1 MIIKECELE
10 RYFEGDLDFKS
21 LFLLYSLCNYDVS
34 SKRIDYLV
42 SLYNNGCGGLEE
54 AEKCYLIN
62 YVLTGRSSVGNKYK
76 LYNVN
81 GEKLILSEAEINAKG
96 YQVLIKPATEEECIK
111 QVISEL
117 ENNGFQFLSK
127 DPDEIIAINRDR
139 NIVFYCNDINNYCSD
154 NYMLFQSPRRIED
167 SLFRE
172 PYTNIT
178 MYKSLNQIPEKKVDF
193 PLFTDSSGW
202 RLGIYLWLFNRVKDQ
217 DEPFVASMKRIA
229 RYPELYDLV
238 GPHNQQMIS
247 DLIGSEEINVGKMLK
262 RTPKKD

>member
-10 RYFEGDLDFKS
+10 RYYEGDLDTVGF
-21 LFLLYSLCNYDVS
+21 FLLYYMCNYNTEP
-34 SKRIDYLV
+34 KRIDSLV
-42 SLYNNGCGGLEE
+42 SLYNNGGSGLEE
-54 AEKCYLIN
+54 AEKCYIMN
-62 YVLTGRSSVGNKYK
+62 YVLTGRSNVGDKYK
-76 LYNVN
+76 LYCVN

-111 QVISEL
+111 QVINEL

-139 NIVFYCNDINNYCSD
+139 NIVFYCNDINNYYSD

-178 MYKSLNQIPEKKVDF
+178 MYKSLDRIPEKKVDF

-202 RLGIYLWLFNRVKDQ
+202 HLGIYLWLFNRVKDQ

-229 RYPELYDLV
+229 KYPQLYDLV
-238 GPHNQQMIS
+238 GPHNQQMIA
-247 DLIGSEEINVGKMLK
+247 DLLRTNEMNNDKTLK
-262 RTPKKD
+262 RTL